1 MIIDSRFSELECFAG
16 IEIPTEYIEQ
26 QTLISVEYFSFD
38 NKFHLGQLVVN
49 KSLSDEILAIF
60 SEIKRMKFP
69 IEKVIPISF
78 YNWDD
83 EISMQNN
90 NSSCFNFRLIKG
102 TNRLSK
108 HAFGKAIDI
117 NPMQNPF
124 VKQNSIE
131 PKNAVYEISQKGTIL
146 ENSPII
152 RIFSDFGWE
161 WGGNWTNSKD
171 YQHFEKVET

>member
-1 MIIDSRFSELECFAG
+1 MIIDSKFSELECFAG
-16 IEIPTEYIEQ
+16 IEIPIEIVEQ

-38 NKFHLGQLVVN
+38 NQLHLGQLVVN
-49 KSLSDEILAIF
+49 KSLSAEILAIF
-60 SEIKRMKFP
+60 REIKQLKFP

-124 VKQNSIE
+124 IKQNSIE
-131 PKNAVYEISQKGTIL
+131 PKNAVYDITQKGTIRD
-146 ENSPII
+146 NSQIV

-171 YQHFEKVET
+171 YQHFEKIET